1 MTQLQLS
8 EPDIL
13 PSVLHSCRG
22 GREGTCKGRQVQ
34 DRHGGGKQKPIL
46 PSLRESA
53 SANCC
58 GVILCASFGTTFQR
72 WWHERTLLLTT
83 RQQQQPPPPRPL
95 RTPQQQ
101 TSRRTTSTSR
111 ATNKTKSREGKIWQ
125 HTHTHT
131 RARAR
136 LISAPLTSRLA
147 LCTSRCLS
155 SLLCT
160 YETTCWLET
169 RSHTPSH
176 AKIKNASSG
185 WTGT

>member
-1 MTQLQLS
+1 MQTRWRTWLRQTMTQLQLS

-83 RQQQQPPPPRPL
+83 RQQQQPPPPPRPL
-95 RTPQQQ
+95 RTP
-101 TSRRTTSTSR
+101 TTTVTTDNKHITR
-111 ATNKTKSREGKIWQ
+111 NKQNQKQRGENLATHT

-136 LISAPLTSRLA
+136 VLSKLRSPRGSLSARLGA
-147 LCTSRCLS
+147 
-155 SLLCT
+155 
-160 YETTCWLET
+160 
-169 RSHTPSH
+169 
-176 AKIKNASSG
+176 
-185 WTGT
+185 